1 MTSVLAAF
9 IATALTT
16 LGTNVETDANASAL
30 RYSVQFDEATGSASL
45 QCNGS
50 SSGNCTFWF
59 GDGSIER
66 HAAGG
71 RGTLPV
77 GSAPAIVRV
86 VAARPAYCA
95 GLSEQAPPKWPDCT
109 YGPLGG
115 ALDRSTTIDY
125 RWK

>member
-1 MTSVLAAF
+1 MMFTPNRPCEIESIVTAIRAA
-9 IATALTT
+9 IGGGMVSTAQ
-16 LGTNVETDANASAL
+16 VAN
-30 RYSVQFDEATGSASL
+30 SL
-45 QCNGS
+45 MR
-50 SSGNCTFWF
+50 
-59 GDGSIER
+59 D
-66 HAAGG
+66 
-71 RGTLPV
+71 
-77 GSAPAIVRV
+77 V